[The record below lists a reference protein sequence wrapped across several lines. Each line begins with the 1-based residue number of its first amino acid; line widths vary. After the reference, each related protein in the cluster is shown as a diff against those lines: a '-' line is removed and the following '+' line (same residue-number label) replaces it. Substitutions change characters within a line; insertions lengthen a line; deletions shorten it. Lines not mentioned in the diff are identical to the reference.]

1 MPDSQ
6 APLIE
11 YGLQRNR
18 PAPFLPG
25 VKQKA
30 LLNGVV
36 LLSCYVIGIDGLL
49 KIFKKGKSTVYL
61 V

>member
-1 MPDSQ
+1 MADGYEIIDRVWIS
-6 APLIE
+6 L
-11 YGLQRNR
+11 NR
-18 PAPFLPG
+18 PALFSPG

-36 LLSCYVIGIDGLL
+36 LLGCYVIGIDGLL

>member
-1 MPDSQ
+1 MADSQ

-18 PAPFLPG
+18 PARFLPG

-30 LLNGVV
+30 LLNGVALPV
-36 LLSCYVIGIDGLL
+36 LLSDQELMAY
-49 KIFKKGKSTVYL
+49 
-61 V
+61 